1 MDFNLTE
8 EHELIRQSVIEFCDR
23 YVCPIADGVDNE
35 STFPAETIKKLAEL
49 DLMGIPYP
57 LEYGG
62 AGSDYL
68 SYIIVLEELSRACT
82 TTGFILEC
90 HTSLAGFPLFKFG
103 TEEQKK
109 KYLTPLCKG
118 EILGSLAFTD
128 PGAETDAAGTTTASL
143 DGNEWVLNGD
153 RIFISNAGVAGVI
166 IVFAV
171 TDASRGTEGISA
183 FIVPAA
189 TPGFQIGRHLKKMG
203 TRGSATAEVSLQ
215 NCRIPEENLL
225 GARGQG
231 FEIFMMTLDGARL
244 GVAAQAVGIAQA
256 ALDESIKYSKQR
268 IQFGKP
274 IGTFEAVQMM
284 IGNMATEVQ
293 ASRLLTYHAA
303 WCYDQ
308 GLPYSSQAA
317 MAKLFA
323 AETASRQTNRAVQ
336 IHGGIGYA
344 KGAKVERLYRDAVIT
359 ATYSGTSD
367 MLKMFIAS
375 GQS

>member
-23 YVCPIADGVDNE
+23 HVCPIADGVDNE
-35 STFPAETIKKLAEL
+35 SSFPAETIKKLAEL

-62 AGSDYL
+62 AGSDFL
-68 SYIIVLEELSRACT
+68 SYIIVIEELSRACT
-82 TTGFILEC
+82 TTGFIVEC
-90 HTSLAGFPLFKFG
+90 NTSLAGFPLFKFG

-109 KYLTPLCKG
+109 KYLTPVCKG
-118 EILGSLAFTD
+118 EMLGSLAFTD
-128 PGAETDAAGTTTASL
+128 PGAETDAAGSTTAVQ
-143 DGNEWVLNGD
+143 DGKEWVLNGSKL
-153 RIFISNAGVAGVI
+153 FISNATAAGVI
-166 IVFAV
+166 IVFAM
-171 TDASRGTEGISA
+171 TDTSKGTAGISA
-183 FIVPAA
+183 FIVPAGA
-189 TPGFQIGRHLKKMG
+189 PGLRIGRHLKKMG
-203 TRGSATAEVSLQ
+203 TRGSVTAEASLQ
-215 NCRIPEENLL
+215 DCRIPKENLL
-225 GARGQG
+225 GAQGQG
-231 FEIFMMTLDGARL
+231 SEIFMATLDGARM
-244 GVAAQAVGIAQA
+244 GIAAQAVGISQA

-268 IQFGKP
+268 VQFGKP
-274 IGTFEAVQMM
+274 IGEFEAVQVM

-323 AETASRQTNRAVQ
+323 AETASRQTGRAVQ

-367 MLKMFIAS
+367 MLKMFIAA
-375 GQS
+375 GQD